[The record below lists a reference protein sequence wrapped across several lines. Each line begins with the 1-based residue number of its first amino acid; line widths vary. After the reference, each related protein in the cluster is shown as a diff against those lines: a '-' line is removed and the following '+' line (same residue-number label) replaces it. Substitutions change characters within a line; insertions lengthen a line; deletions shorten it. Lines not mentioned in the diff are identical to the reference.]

1 MPKVTAAVSAP
12 TAIGRSPIRTADR
25 PFSAPSPAVL
35 IDAADRGYRLHILSD
50 GVADPVA
57 DAALKRGRTRRRR
70 RS

>member
-1 MPKVTAAVSAP
+1 LITH
-12 TAIGRSPIRTADR
+12 G
-25 PFSAPSPAVL
+25 SPAVL
-35 IDAADRGYRLHILSD
+35 IDAAERGYRLHILSD